1 MSSLDSIFADE
12 SFDDL
17 TTQEEKKKPEIVDP
31 DIIKFQEITDF
42 VKENGREPQQTPEWT
57 KERALWARLRGFRD
71 KKDRAEKVEKY
82 DTLALLSKS
91 NLPLTKNNGGIEST
105 SEINGIDDILG
116 DELIKDDFFDG
127 LLDVSRYR
135 KTINAADKI
144 GRRKHAKNFEKFE
157 KLFEEVH
164 ADIASGKRKI
174 IPFEQY
180 DIQEGHFYV
189 QNGVM
194 LYVVKIGEF
203 YTDKVGERNAKM
215 HVVYEN
221 GTENKSLL
229 FRSLASS
236 LYATKRYGRMVTDIV
251 DENTLAKSFGE
262 EYTTGYI
269 YVLQSL
275 SPNEEI
281 AKIKNLYKIGFTRD
295 AIEKRI
301 ANAESEVT
309 YLNAPVRVVLSAEV
323 KNVNSQKLERTLH
336 HIFEDR
342 QVIFQNDSYKKATEW
357 YVIPLDEIQKK
368 INEVFVGL
376 QDK

>member
-1 MSSLDSIFADE
+1 MSNLDSIFADE

-17 TTQEEKKKPEIVDP
+17 TKQEEKKKPEIVDP

-71 KKDRAEKVEKY
+71 KKDRAEKVKKY

-91 NLPLTKNNGGIEST
+91 NPPLPKNKGEIEST
-105 SEINGIDDILG
+105 SKINTIDDILG
-116 DELIKDDFFDG
+116 DELIKDDFDG

-144 GRRKHAKNFEKFE
+144 GRRKHAKNFEKFK

-203 YTDKVGERNAKM
+203 YTDKLGERNAKM

-236 LYATKRYGRMVTDIV
+236 LYATERYGRMVTDIV

-323 KNVNSQKLERTLH
+323 KNVSSQKLERTLH

-368 INEVFVGL
+368 INEIFVGL

>member
-1 MSSLDSIFADE
+1 MSSLESIFADE
-12 SFDDL
+12 SFDDI
-17 TTQEEKKKPEIVDP
+17 TKQEEKKKTEIVDP

-57 KERALWARLRGFRD
+57 KERALWSRLRGFRD

-91 NLPLTKNNGGIEST
+91 NLPLPKNKCRSEST

-116 DELIKDDFFDG
+116 DELIKDDFDG

-144 GRRKHAKNFEKFE
+144 GRRKHAKNFDKFE

-180 DIQEGHFYV
+180 DIQEGRFYV

-194 LYVVKIGEF
+194 LYVVEIGEF
-203 YTDKVGERNAKM
+203 YTDKVGERNAKI

-229 FRSLASS
+229 YRSLASS

-262 EYTTGYI
+262 EHTTGYL

-301 ANAESEVT
+301 ANAESQVT

-323 KNVNSQKLERTLH
+323 KNVNAQKLERTLH

-357 YVIPLDEIQKK
+357 YIIPLDEIQKK